1 MQLHGLPTPTILGL
15 GSCRHGRGIEAGSG
29 SLTDNPVKEVTG
41 LAPGSE
47 GDPFRRNPPAC

>member
-1 MQLHGLPTPTILGL
+1 MRLHGLPTPTILGL

-47 GDPFRRNPPAC
+47 GDPIRRNRLAC